1 MKQGAEVSLASS
13 PVTLTEVS
21 WDNDVVGQNRDVVI
35 HEFKSWIL
43 EILPYIRVAKADF
56 MMQQGAVIISIL
68 QFKKLRFTEVRQLNQ
83 VNTANGC

>member
-35 HEFKSWIL
+35 HEFKS
-43 EILPYIRVAKADF
+43 
-56 MMQQGAVIISIL
+56 
-68 QFKKLRFTEVRQLNQ
+68 
-83 VNTANGC
+83 